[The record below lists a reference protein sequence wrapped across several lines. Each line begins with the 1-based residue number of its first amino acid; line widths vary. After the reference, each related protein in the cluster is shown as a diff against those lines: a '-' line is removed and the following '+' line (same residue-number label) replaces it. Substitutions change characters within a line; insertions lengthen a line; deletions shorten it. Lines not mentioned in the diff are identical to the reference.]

1 MSEEI
6 SANVEEATVP
16 LPPPSNEL
24 IQRTAPRT
32 VRRN

>member
-6 SANVEEATVP
+6 SANVEEATVA

-24 IQRTAPRT
+24 IQRAAPHRAL
-32 VRRN
+32 